1 VLAADE
7 QYSCVKRLSPGSGPW
22 YIDNIKAERGRR
34 APRSRMTD
42 KSPMTNDRK
51 PLRSSKSYGP
61 KDKDGF
67 IHRSWMK
74 SQGFPPDVF
83 DGRPVIG
90 ICNTWSELT
99 PCNAGLRDVAE
110 HVKRGVW
117 EAGGLPLEFPA
128 MSLGETQMRPTAML
142 FRNLL
147 AMEVEESVRG
157 NPIDAVV
164 LLGGCDKTTPGQ
176 LMGAA
181 SVDLPT
187 IVVSSGPMLNG
198 KFRGRDIGSGTDV
211 WKFSEA
217 VRGGKM
223 SLDEFMTAESGMSR
237 TPGTCMTMGSAS
249 TMACLM
255 EAMGIALPYNAT
267 APAVD
272 ARRRRIAQESGRLIV
287 RMALEDVR
295 LSKVLTRRAFDN
307 AIRVLAAIG
316 GSTNAVLHLLAI
328 AGRLGVPLELGDFDR
343 LSADVPL
350 LVDLQPSGK
359 FLMEDM
365 HYAGGLPAVMKELAP
380 RLHVS
385 AATVWG
391 ETIGDSFAT
400 AECFNR
406 EVIRTLAEPA
416 NPVSGI
422 WVLGGNLCPNGAVLK
437 PSAASRALFSHR
449 GRAVVF
455 ESIEDLRARIDD
467 PGLDVDANSVLVLKG
482 CGPRGYPGMPE
493 VGNMPLPRK
502 LLEKG
507 VTDMLRISDA
517 RMSGTAFGTV
527 VLHVAPEADA
537 GGPLAMVRDG
547 DEIQFDGPNRRLDLL
562 ISPEELAARTKA
574 WNKHPPPQKY
584 SRGYYRLYV
593 EHVMQADHGCDL
605 DFLIGSSGS
614 IVERESH

>member
-1 VLAADE
+1 
-7 QYSCVKRLSPGSGPW
+7 
-22 YIDNIKAERGRR
+22 
-34 APRSRMTD
+34 MT
-42 KSPMTNDRK
+42 KEKK
-51 PLRSSKSYGP
+51 PLRSSHSYGR
-61 KDKDGF
+61 KDRDGF

-74 SQGFPPDVF
+74 SEGLPPDVF

-99 PCNAGLRDVAE
+99 PCNAGLRDLAD

-147 AMEVEESVRG
+147 AMEVEESIRG

-176 LMGAA
+176 VMGAA

-187 IVVSSGPMLNG
+187 IVVSTGPMLNG
-198 KFRGRDIGSGTDV
+198 KFRGCDIGSGTDV

-217 VRGGKM
+217 VRAGKM
-223 SLDEFMTAESGMSR
+223 SLDSFMAAESGMSR
-237 TPGTCMTMGSAS
+237 TAGTCMTMGSAS

-255 EAMGIALPYNAT
+255 EAMGVALPYNAT

-272 ARRRRIAQESGRLIV
+272 ARRRRIAHESGRLIV
-287 RMALEDVR
+287 QMARDDLR
-295 LSKVLTRRAFDN
+295 LSKILTRPAFEN
-307 AIRVLAAIG
+307 AIRAMGAIG
-316 GSTNAVLHLLAI
+316 GSTNAVLHLLAF
-328 AGRLGVPLELGDFDR
+328 AGRLGVALELDDFDR
-343 LSADVPL
+343 LTRDIPL
-350 LVDLQPSGK
+350 LVNLQPSGR
-359 FLMEDM
+359 FLMEDL

-380 RLHVS
+380 RLHLD
-385 AATVWG
+385 APTVLGQTLG
-391 ETIGDSFAT
+391 ETIQA

-406 EVIRTLAEPA
+406 EVIHTLAEPV

-422 WVLGGNLCPNGAVLK
+422 WVMKGNLCPNGAVVK
-437 PSAASRALFSHR
+437 PSAASQSLFHHR

-455 ESIEDLRARIDD
+455 ESIEDLRSRIDD
-467 PGLDVDANSVLVLKG
+467 PGLAVDANSVLVLKG
-482 CGPRGYPGMPE
+482 CGPKGYPGMPE

-502 LLEKG
+502 LLEQG
-507 VTDMLRISDA
+507 VQDMLRISDA

-527 VLHVAPEADA
+527 VLHVAPEAEA

-547 DEIQFDGPNRRLDLL
+547 DEILFDGANRRLELL
-562 ISPEELAARTKA
+562 VKPEELAARTAA
-574 WNKHPPPQKY
+574 WKNSRPSPKY
-584 SRGYYRLYV
+584 SRGYYQLYIQ
-593 EHVMQADHGCDL
+593 HVTQADRGCDL
-605 DFLIGSSGS
+605 DFLTGASGSS
-614 IVERESH
+614 VERESH

>member
-1 VLAADE
+1 
-7 QYSCVKRLSPGSGPW
+7 
-22 YIDNIKAERGRR
+22 
-34 APRSRMTD
+34 MT
-42 KSPMTNDRK
+42 TNKK

-61 KDKDGF
+61 RDKDGF

-147 AMEVEESVRG
+147 AMEVEESIRG

-187 IVVSSGPMLNG
+187 MVVSSGPMLNG
-198 KFRGRDIGSGTDV
+198 KFRGRELGSGTDV

-217 VRGGKM
+217 VRADKM
-223 SLDEFMTAESGMSR
+223 SLDEFMAAESGMSR

-255 EAMGIALPYNAT
+255 EVMGIALPFNAT

-272 ARRRRIAQESGRLIV
+272 ARRRRIAHETGRLIV
-287 RMALEDVR
+287 GMARDDVR
-295 LSKVLTRRAFDN
+295 LSKILTRTAFEN
-307 AIRVLAAIG
+307 AIRILAAIG
-316 GSTNAVLHLLAI
+316 GSTNAVLHLLAL
-328 AGRLGVPLELGDFDR
+328 AGRLGVPLELADFDR

-350 LVDLQPSGK
+350 LVDLQPSGR
-359 FLMEDM
+359 FLMEDL
-365 HYAGGLPAVMKELAP
+365 HYAGGLPAVMRELAP
-380 RLHVS
+380 LLHVD
-385 AATVWG
+385 AGTVWG
-391 ETIGDSFAT
+391 QSIGDSFAA
-400 AECFNR
+400 AECFNH

-416 NPVSGI
+416 NAVSGI
-422 WVLGGNLCPNGAVLK
+422 WVLKGNLCPQGAVIK
-437 PSAASRALFSHR
+437 PSAASRSLFLHR

-467 PGLDVDANSVLVLKG
+467 PSLDVDANSVLVLKG
-482 CGPRGYPGMPE
+482 CGPQGYPGMPE

-502 LLEKG
+502 LLERG
-507 VTDMLRISDA
+507 VQDMLRISDA

-527 VLHVAPEADA
+527 VLHVAPEAEA
-537 GGPLAMVRDG
+537 GGPLALVKDG
-547 DEIQFDGPNRRLDLL
+547 DEIFFDGPNRRLELL
-562 ISPEELAARTKA
+562 VPPEELAARAAA
-574 WNKHPPPQKY
+574 WQARKLPSKY

-593 EHVMQADHGCDL
+593 EHVMQADRGCDL
-605 DFLIGSSGS
+605 DFLTGASGS
-614 IVERESH
+614 TVERESH

>member
-1 VLAADE
+1 
-7 QYSCVKRLSPGSGPW
+7 
-22 YIDNIKAERGRR
+22 
-34 APRSRMTD
+34 MT
-42 KSPMTNDRK
+42 TNKK
-51 PLRSSKSYGP
+51 PLRSTKSYGP

-99 PCNAGLRDVAE
+99 PCNAGLRDIAE

-147 AMEVEESVRG
+147 AMEVEESIRG

-187 IVVSSGPMLNG
+187 MVVSSGPMLNG
-198 KFRGRDIGSGTDV
+198 KFRGRELGSGTDV

-217 VRGGKM
+217 VRADKM
-223 SLDEFMTAESGMSR
+223 SLDDFMAAEAGMSR

-255 EAMGIALPYNAT
+255 EAVGIALPYNAT

-272 ARRRRIAQESGRLIV
+272 ARRRRIAQETGRLIV
-287 RMALEDVR
+287 SMARDDVR
-295 LSKVLTRRAFDN
+295 LSKILTRQALEN

-328 AGRLGVPLELGDFDR
+328 AGRLGVPLDLADFDR
-343 LSADVPL
+343 LSVDVPL
-350 LVDLQPSGK
+350 LVDLQPSGR
-359 FLMEDM
+359 FLMEDL

-380 RLHVS
+380 LLQVD
-385 AATVWG
+385 APTVWG
-391 ETIGDSFAT
+391 QTIGESFAA
-400 AECFNR
+400 AECYNH
-406 EVIRTLAEPA
+406 EVVRTLAEPVNA
-416 NPVSGI
+416 VSGI
-422 WVLGGNLCPNGAVLK
+422 WVLKGNLCPNGAVIK
-437 PSAASRALFSHR
+437 PSAASRALFVHR

-455 ESIEDLRARIDD
+455 ETIEDLRARIDD
-467 PGLDVDANSVLVLKG
+467 PELVVDENSILVLKG
-482 CGPRGYPGMPE
+482 CGPKGYPGMPE

-502 LLEKG
+502 LLERG
-507 VTDMLRISDA
+507 VQDMLRISDA

-527 VLHVAPEADA
+527 ILHVAPEADA

-547 DEIQFDGPNRRLDLL
+547 DEILFDGPNRRLELL
-562 ISPEELAARTKA
+562 VSPEELAARSA
-574 WNKHPPPQKY
+574 SWRQRQLPPKY

-593 EHVMQADHGCDL
+593 EHVMQADRGCDL
-605 DFLIGSSGS
+605 DFLTGSSGS
-614 IVERESH
+614 TVDRESH